1 MPRSNRARAVESVKP
16 RFHQTWWMQ
25 LLLALWRWLPELLII
40 GGIVTAFVWLT
51 RLDIPAWAAAAT
63 IVAPVAVL
71 LLIPGVNRVIIGWFW
86 VDITRH
92 RLRSFFSENGL
103 RNRSGRLPWL
113 LVIYPTKVGEAAWVV
128 LVGGLCCQDV
138 EERLRSL
145 GSTCFAREG
154 RVVAHRKFA
163 HLIRLEVIRRDP
175 FETSKPIK
183 SKLLGRKDAPQLLPA
198 GIAGSGSYE
207 GRSSN
212 WSIGIGI
219 PTQASTDNGRDAGSS
234 NGRGDDAPAKPNI
247 AKSTTK
253 TAPKTKPA
261 SDAGHVPVLVGGEDV
276 SDYV

>member
-16 RFHQTWWMQ
+16 RFHQSWWMQ
-25 LLLALWRWLPELLII
+25 LLLALWRWLPELLILGAVI
-40 GGIVTAFVWLT
+40 TAFVWLI
-51 RLDIPAWAAAAT
+51 RQDIPAWAAAAT
-63 IVAPVAVL
+63 IVAPIAVL
-71 LLIPGVNRVIIGWFW
+71 LLIPGINRVIIGWFW
-86 VDITRH
+86 ADVSRH

-145 GSTCFAREG
+145 GSTCFARDG
-154 RVVAHRKFA
+154 RVAAHKKFA
-163 HLIRLEVIRRDP
+163 HLIRLEIIRRDP

-183 SKLLGRKDAPQLLPA
+183 SKLLNSKDVPQLLPPE
-198 GIAGSGSYE
+198 IAGGGAYE

-212 WSIGIGI
+212 WSIGTGI
-219 PTQASTDNGRDAGSS
+219 PTGDNTDAGNGDSGS
-234 NGRGDDAPAKPNI
+234 NDATKPNI

-253 TAPKTKPA
+253 KTAPKTKT
-261 SDAGHVPVLVGGEDV
+261 SDGGHVPVLVDGEDV